1 VADKEMTA
9 RDRPGSLSPIT
20 PSARAFVFA
29 VAAAIVGTAISIK
42 ASQLHAPSDLDPL
55 LAAARYLWAGQDPY
69 TRVGPGMSYSW
80 PWPLYYPLPAVI
92 LALPFTL
99 VSATIARASFAVF
112 SCALLGAA
120 LGRTRAYCWP
130 ILLSGAFLNAAV
142 RTQWTPLLTA
152 AVVLPSL
159 GFVYAA
165 KPNIGIALWG
175 TRPTSKAAIG
185 ACVLLGVSLA
195 WQPLWPIAWWH
206 AGRLAPHLR
215 PAVLYP
221 WGWLLIL
228 AALKWRRPEARLL
241 LFFALVPQ
249 TLAEYA
255 VLPLF
260 LVTQNVG
267 ESAVLALGTI
277 GVAYYVHAIAPAT
290 TDAGYIAAAG
300 RSATLL
306 CFLPCLVMVLR
317 RPNRGAIP
325 AWLERSAASMRRVA
339 AARWATW

>member
-1 VADKEMTA
+1 MFAITA
-9 RDRPGSLSPIT
+9 AL
-20 PSARAFVFA
+20 
-29 VAAAIVGTAISIK
+29 VGTAFSIK
-42 ASQLHAPSDLDPL
+42 ASQLHDPSDLDPL
-55 LAAARYLWAGQDPY
+55 LAAARFLWAGQDPY
-69 TRVGPGMSYSW
+69 TRVGPGMSYPW

-99 VSATIARASFAVF
+99 VSTMIARASFVML

-120 LGRTRAYCWP
+120 LGRTRAYSWP
-130 ILLSGAFLNAAV
+130 IFLSGAFLNAAV

-152 AVVLPSL
+152 AVLLPSL
-159 GFVYAA
+159 GCVYAA

-175 TRPTSKAAIG
+175 SRPARKAAIG
-185 ACVLLGVSLA
+185 ACVLLGMSFV
-195 WQPLWPIAWWH
+195 WQPSWPTAWWH

-221 WGWLLIL
+221 WGWLLVL
-228 AALKWRRPEARLL
+228 AALRWRRPEARLL

-260 LVTQNVG
+260 LVTRNVA
-267 ESAVLALGTI
+267 ESALLALGTL
-277 GVAYYVHAIAPAT
+277 GVTYYVHVIAPAT

-300 RSATLL
+300 RAATLL

-317 RPNRGAIP
+317 RPNQGVVP
-325 AWLERSAASMRRVA
+325 AWVERGIASVRRVA
-339 AARWATW
+339 TAHWATR